1 MTNYLEHIGNVLM
14 KCKQKDIQP
23 HETAVLGL
31 LIEKWQFSHQT
42 EKISQDDISRTIL
55 NLGKHWKYEGQ
66 MPTKKKST
74 TNRKVR
80 QLIRNLRVKYGV
92 PILSDRDGYWLPKS
106 EKEAGD
112 YIDRLE
118 LLARAQAKAWYETY
132 EAMSSAL
139 EVSSEYF
146 ESQSTLF

>member
-23 HETAVLGL
+23 HETAVLEL
-31 LIEKWQFSHQT
+31 LIKKWQFSHQT
-42 EKISQDDISRTIL
+42 EKISQDEISQTVQ
-55 NLGKHWKYEGQ
+55 NLGKHERHESHL
-66 MPTKKKST
+66 PRKKSS

-106 EKEAGD
+106 EKEASD

>member
-1 MTNYLEHIGNVLM
+1 MQNYLEHIGNILM
-14 KCKQKDIQP
+14 KCKRKSIPDQ
-23 HETAVLGL
+23 EMAVLEL
-31 LIEKWQFSHQT
+31 LIRQWQFSSST
-42 EKISQDDISRTIL
+42 EKISQDAISQTVQ
-55 NLGKHWKYEGQ
+55 NLGRHEQ
-66 MPTKKKST
+66 HERHVPRKKST

-80 QLIRNLRVKYGV
+80 QLIRNLRVKFGV
-92 PILSDRDGYWLPKS
+92 PILSGRDGYWLPKS
-106 EKEAGD
+106 EKDSID

-132 EAMSSAL
+132 EAMSDAL